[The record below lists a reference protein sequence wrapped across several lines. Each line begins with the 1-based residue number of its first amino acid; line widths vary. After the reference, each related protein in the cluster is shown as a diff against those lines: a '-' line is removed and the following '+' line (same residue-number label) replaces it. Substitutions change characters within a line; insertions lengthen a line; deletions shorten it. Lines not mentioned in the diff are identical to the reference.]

1 MLADRPSDR
10 LDANGSG
17 EGDDIGGIPRLIDV
31 PFGLITGEHRKR
43 LGRAVWLY
51 LHLHHLCHTTG
62 VNAGTSLHG
71 YTHEEAAKAFNRSVR
86 AVKVWMARLVKGG
99 YVTTVPV
106 NRGLVVTIN
115 GYVAQT
121 SVEAPRDAG

>member
-17 EGDDIGGIPRLIDV
+17 EGDVTGDV
-31 PFGLITGEHRKR
+31 PKALNLPLALFSGDHRKR

-51 LHLHHLCHTTG
+51 LHLHKLCQSTG
-62 VNAGTSLHG
+62 VEAGTSFHG

-86 AVKVWMARLVKGG
+86 AMKVWMARLVKGG
-99 YVTTVPV
+99 YVTTVLV

-115 GYVAQT
+115 GYVVQSAI
-121 SVEAPRDAG
+121 EGPPDAG

>member
-1 MLADRPSDR
+1 MPTDHPSLR
-10 LDANGSG
+10 DASGSG
-17 EGDDIGGIPRLIDV
+17 EGDDIGGIPGLIDV

-51 LHLHHLCHTTG
+51 LHLHHLCHTAG
-62 VNAGTSLHG
+62 VEAGTSIRI
-71 YTHEEAAKAFNRSVR
+71 YTHEDAAGTLGCPVPRIKR
-86 AVKVWMARLVKGG
+86 WMARLVAGG

-115 GYVAQT
+115 GYVVQSA
-121 SVEAPRDAG
+121 VEGPRDAG